1 MTIAAPSL
9 PYQNTPFD
17 VFIGFGKQMTTYAVS
32 DLSSFANGNNPTD
45 ATNTLLWYLRP
56 STQKQQ
62 AGANAARIDSVF
74 EFGAA
79 IGSFRS
85 FSTLKRTL
93 GPAGPDMAWHHIVE
107 QSKVGE
113 FGAEAVHNVS
123 NVVRVP
129 SQVNSRL
136 NAYSSKQTFTN
147 GLTTLAAKYCNSM
160 R

>member
-1 MTIAAPSL
+1 
-9 PYQNTPFD
+9 
-17 VFIGFGKQMTTYAVS
+17 
-32 DLSSFANGNNPTD
+32 
-45 ATNTLLWYLRP
+45 
-56 STQKQQ
+56 
-62 AGANAARIDSVF
+62 
-74 EFGAA
+74 
-79 IGSFRS
+79 
-85 FSTLKRTL
+85 
-93 GPAGPDMAWHHIVE
+93 MAWHHIVE

-136 NAYSSKQTFTN
+136 NAYYSSKQTFTN